1 MELSVQGMTCGHC
14 EAAVERAV
22 RGVDPAAA
30 VTIDRVAGRVRI
42 DNATADPAAL
52 RQAIEDEGYQVG
64 APA

>member
-52 RQAIEDEGYQVG
+52 RQAIEAEGYQVG

>member
-30 VTIDRVAGRVRI
+30 VTIDRAAGRVRI

-52 RQAIEDEGYQVG
+52 RQAIEAEGYQVG